1 MCRLEFC
8 TERRP
13 KREDRRAFNRSYV
26 LCVKLQSYL
35 GSKTVCRRESCPFH
49 SLLQILNFRKLF
61 QVIDNF
67 HYYCEDCRYIEC
79 TQDPGLPVCYMV
91 STETKSQWL
100 HWDCSEV
107 LRLLGYKNES
117 VFAHV
122 NQELAKLPLN
132 STTNR
137 LCLVPCGYRRGC
149 AAQAKPERH
158 PRLFWSEGGIYDPDA
173 RCTAF
178 RCLEARNSSLGAYAE
193 WATLPNGC
201 IPAAYIIQ
209 SPSRTVTAQH

>member
-13 KREDRRAFNRSYV
+13 KREDRRTFNRSYV
-26 LCVKLQSYL
+26 LCVKLKSYL
-35 GSKTVCRRESCPFH
+35 GSKTVCRRESYPFH

-137 LCLVPCGYRRGC
+137 LCLVPCGYREAAQPKPNPSATRGC
-149 AAQAKPERH
+149 FD
-158 PRLFWSEGGIYDPDA
+158 PRAGFMIRML
-173 RCTAF
+173 AF